1 VTWPGTAPSYPPI
14 SPVYGWVPAYDH
26 DPYRGWVPRYCWH
39 PQYGWVH
46 AFIWAPLPP
55 GWAMPAVAG
64 PERYGRR
71 PHPTATPYLHL
82 LRTPTYGWWK
92 SVLGLLLAGLTWLVA
107 SVVILLVALLLVGGG
122 SGSTEEFL
130 DEIATDPLSSPGGLL
145 VLNLTLA
152 ALIPSVWVAV
162 LAVHGERLGW
172 VSSVMGRL
180 RWRLV
185 LGFGAVAT
193 GLLLVGLF
201 LGYLI
206 ADPVEGSGASSYDSS
221 FVLGMLAVVLFT
233 TPLQA
238 AGEEYLFRGYLS
250 QVIAGWIP
258 ARLVAVIVAGVL
270 TGFLFALA
278 HGSQDVPTFASR
290 LAFGLTASL
299 VVYLTGGLEAAI
311 AYHAMNNVLIFL
323 LALAVGPELEVEVSS
338 GTVLIVDLLVMAGFV
353 SFVAVWSRRR
363 PVQRTT
369 VSPGASASGGPPATR
384 LGTPVGVG

>member
-1 VTWPGTAPSYPPI
+1 MPPI
-14 SPVYGWVPAYDH
+14 YGWVPAYDH
-26 DPYRGWVPRYCWH
+26 DPYRGWVPRYIWH

-55 GWAMPAVAG
+55 GWGMPAAAGPWASG

-71 PHPTATPYLHL
+71 PHRTPTPYLHL

-92 SVLGLLLAGLTWLVA
+92 SVLGLLLAGVTWLVA
-107 SVVILLVALLLVGGG
+107 SVVLLVVAMVVVSLGGDG
-122 SGSTEEFL
+122 SQDFL
-130 DEIATDPLSSPGGLL
+130 DEVTTDPLGSPEALL

-152 ALIPSVWVAV
+152 ALIPSVWVAL

-172 VSSVMGRL
+172 VSSVIGRL
-180 RWRLV
+180 RWRLL

-201 LGYLI
+201 VGYLI
-206 ADPVEGSGASSYDSS
+206 VDPVEGSGSSSYDSD
-221 FVLGMLAVVLFT
+221 FVLGMLAVVLLT

-250 QVIAGWIP
+250 QAIAGWIP
-258 ARLVAVIVAGVL
+258 ARLVAAIVAGLV

-338 GTVLIVDLLVMAGFV
+338 GTVLIVDLLVMAGFIG
-353 SFVAVWSRRR
+353 FVAVWSRRR
-363 PVQRTT
+363 AVQRAT
-369 VSPGASASGGPPATR
+369 VPLAAAPAVEVSATR

>member
-1 VTWPGTAPSYPPI
+1 MSWSDGAPP
-14 SPVYGWVPAYDH
+14 YGWIPAYDH
-26 DPYRGWVPRYCWH
+26 DPHRGWVPHYIWH

-55 GWAMPAVAG
+55 GWGMPAAGTAG
-64 PERYGRR
+64 PGRFGRR
-71 PHPTATPYLHL
+71 PHTRETPYLHL

-92 SVLGLLLAGLTWLVA
+92 SLLGLLLAGVTWLVA
-107 SVVILLVALLLVGGG
+107 SVVLLLLALLLIGLG
-122 SGSTEEFL
+122 SGGTEDFL
-130 DEIATDPLSSPGGLL
+130 DEVTTDPLGSPGALL

-152 ALIPSVWVAV
+152 ALIPAVWVAL

-172 VSSVMGRL
+172 VSSVIGRL

-185 LGFGAVAT
+185 LAFGAVAT

-201 LGYLI
+201 LGFLVV
-206 ADPVEGSGASSYDSS
+206 DPVEGTASGSYDRG
-221 FVLGMLAVVLFT
+221 FVLGMLAVVLLT

-258 ARLVAVIVAGVL
+258 ARLVAAVVAGSV

-323 LALAVGPELEVEVSS
+323 LALLVGPELEVEVSS
-338 GTVLIVDLLVMAGFV
+338 AAVLVVDLLVMAGFV

-369 VSPGASASGGPPATR
+369 LSPAAEPMGGVSATQ